1 MKQWGSISLQD
12 FARHSCIEHD
22 ASLAHR
28 DCREDSEYAPTRAAA
43 KITEKLKEDSSDG
56 VGLTHEDIAR
66 ARVRREKES
75 KECGKVSLDKVHA
88 EIARGEMAL
97 VLDLFGEPREDG
109 ELEIGLDL
117 LRKWFL
123 EERLPDGWVPQ
134 KKLGLFAT
142 IRTAGELR
150 TSMQELEKAAKAV
163 EKEVKTRERHNTW
176 RKDQEEFDFKLKKAF
191 TDEKLQLDEK
201 KGNANGHA

>member
-1 MKQWGSISLQD
+1 M
-12 FARHSCIEHD
+12 
-22 ASLAHR
+22 AHR
-28 DCREDSEYAPTRAAA
+28 DCNEDNEYAPTRAAA
-43 KITEKLKEDSSDG
+43 KFAERLQEDSSDG
-56 VGLTHEDIAR
+56 VGLTLEDIAS

-97 VLDLFGEPREDG
+97 VLDIFGKPRKDG
-109 ELEIGLDL
+109 ELEIGSDL
-117 LRKWFL
+117 LLKWFM
-123 EERLPDGWVPQ
+123 EERLPDGWVPK
-134 KKLGLFAT
+134 KKLGLLAT

-150 TSMQELEKAAKAV
+150 ASMQELEKVDKA
-163 EKEVKTRERHNTW
+163 EKKKVKTRERHNTW